1 MSPTRLVGLDVAR
14 CVALLGMVATH
25 VADDHGPDGRLAIGQ
40 WLPGGRASAL
50 FAVLAGVSLALM
62 TGGRRPVAGRERAA
76 RSAGL
81 AVRALLVA
89 ALGLLLGLADSGLAV
104 ILTYYGLLFLCGLAF
119 VGLRAPAALALGAGW
134 LVLAPVVSQV
144 VRPELAPRGFD
155 SPTFAQLADPGR
167 LLGEL
172 ALTGYYPVLP
182 WLAYLLVG
190 LGIGRL
196 DLSRRAVQLGLAG
209 AGAVLAAL
217 AVVGSRLLLARPGVA
232 GGLLEELGRTGGAEE
247 LRRATEPSM
256 YGGTPVGG
264 SWDWLLVVAPHSSTP
279 FDLAHTT
286 GTALLVVG
294 SCLLVVG
301 LLGDVAERV
310 VAIVFGA
317 GTMTLTLYSLH
328 VLLRTEALW
337 PPDDDAFVPHALVLL
352 AIGAG
357 FVALGRRG
365 PVERLVGA
373 ASDRVGDLVRR

>member
-1 MSPTRLVGLDVAR
+1 MVGLDVAR

>member
-1 MSPTRLVGLDVAR
+1 
-14 CVALLGMVATH
+14 MVATH